1 MANSLVQFRTDET
14 LKIKAANICE
24 RLGIDLPTYMRM
36 CISRLIQENG
46 VPFSMKLEKEPESLG
61 VMAMK
66 AASRIAE
73 ENGIQVRCD
82 LQDESLCGYPKPLY
96 MDLDIRRLKALE
108 WNAVRGGGGGR
119 KLKYKNIITGL
130 YKEKSKNFK

>member
-73 ENGIQVRCD
+73 ENGISDMTLDEINAEIAEIRKQGD
-82 LQDESLCGYPKPLY
+82 L
-96 MDLDIRRLKALE
+96 
-108 WNAVRGGGGGR
+108 
-119 KLKYKNIITGL
+119 
-130 YKEKSKNFK
+130 